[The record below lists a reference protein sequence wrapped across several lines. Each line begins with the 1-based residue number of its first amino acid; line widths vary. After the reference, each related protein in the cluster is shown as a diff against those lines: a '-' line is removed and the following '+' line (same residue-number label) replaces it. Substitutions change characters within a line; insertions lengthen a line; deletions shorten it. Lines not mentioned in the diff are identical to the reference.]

1 MDENGTVPVGL
12 ERGVNGC
19 STRQIRM
26 AMNVSGRRAA
36 APLLFALAS
45 MVLPGCSDAPETSGS
60 AAAPAA
66 PSVET
71 PGEQTGSAQASSPG
85 GGATHSPPLKVVD
98 EQRFREIVA
107 ANRGKVVLADFWATW
122 CVECLELMPHTVRLQ
137 EALRDRGLCA
147 ILVSFDSTD
156 QRQRVEEVLAEKGV
170 TFESYISQY
179 GADVKSAEAFEIE
192 RATLPHLKLF
202 DRKGVLR
209 KVFSTGRMPPE
220 PFGPEDIEKAVR
232 QLLAE

>member
-1 MDENGTVPVGL
+1 
-12 ERGVNGC
+12 
-19 STRQIRM
+19 
-26 AMNVSGRRAA
+26 MNISGQRAA
-36 APLLFALAS
+36 AALLFALAAVVFS
-45 MVLPGCSDAPETSGS
+45 GCSRTSEAPRAT
-60 AAAPAA
+60 APAEGV
-66 PSVET
+66 PSIKT
-71 PGEQTGSAQASSPG
+71 PKQQAVDAAQASSPG
-85 GGATHSPPLKVVD
+85 DSATRIAPLKVVD
-98 EQRFREIVA
+98 ERQFREIVA

-137 EALRDRGLCA
+137 EALGDRGLSA

-220 PFGPEDIEKAVR
+220 PFGPEDIEKSVR
-232 QLLAE
+232 QLLAQ